1 MEKLTKRH
9 YERFSLLEYKKS
21 NIYYL
26 KTNYE
31 NRVSDQ
37 ASLLHDVNIPYL
49 VEKGISAVNHGIE
62 NNQAPQNSE
71 SLLHLLEM
79 SSNDGTGEQF
89 QGAQYLTRLK
99 QLLPSVFDEFEQS
112 DLER

>member
-1 MEKLTKRH
+1 M
-9 YERFSLLEYKKS
+9 
-21 NIYYL
+21 
-26 KTNYE
+26 
-31 NRVSDQ
+31 SDQ
-37 ASLLHDVNIPYL
+37 ASQLHDGNIPYL
-49 VEKGISAVNHGIE
+49 VETDISAVNYGIE
-62 NNQAPQNSE
+62 NNQPPENSE

-79 SSNDGTGEQF
+79 SSNGDTREQF

>member
-1 MEKLTKRH
+1 MAKLTKRH
-9 YERFSLLEYKKS
+9 YEGFSCKKCK
-21 NIYYL
+21 IIYL

-31 NRVSDQ
+31 YRVSDQ
-37 ASLLHDVNIPYL
+37 ASLMQDGNIPYL
-49 VEKGISAVNHGIE
+49 VEKGISSVNYGIE
-62 NNQAPQNSE
+62 NNQPPENSE
-71 SLLHLLEM
+71 ILLHLLEM
-79 SSNDGTGEQF
+79 SSNDDTREQY

>member
-1 MEKLTKRH
+1 MAKLTEKH
-9 YERFSLLEYKKS
+9 YEGFSCKKS
-21 NIYYL
+21 KILYL

-31 NRVSDQ
+31 YRVSDQ
-37 ASLLHDVNIPYL
+37 TSLLHDGNIPYL
-49 VEKGISAVNHGIE
+49 VEKGISAVNYGKE
-62 NNQAPQNSE
+62 NNQPPENSE

-79 SSNDGTGEQF
+79 SSNDDTREQF